1 MTVKELI
8 EQLKKLPPDAQV
20 WMTDHCGTDEIVGAR
35 YNTSYRGV
43 IFDAE
48 GDGWEDE

>member
-8 EQLKKLPPDAQV
+8 EQQPKKLPPDARV
-20 WMTDHCGTDEIVGAR
+20 WMIDHCGTDEIVGAR
-35 YNTSYRGV
+35 YSTYYRGV

-48 GDGWEDE
+48 GDE